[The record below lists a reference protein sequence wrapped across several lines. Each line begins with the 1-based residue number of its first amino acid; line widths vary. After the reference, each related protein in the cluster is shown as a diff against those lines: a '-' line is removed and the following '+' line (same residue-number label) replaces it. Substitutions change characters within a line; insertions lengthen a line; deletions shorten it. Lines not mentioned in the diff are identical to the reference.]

1 MPLAVQRAARRAN
14 KPLADQ
20 KQRKA
25 DRSRLDTRRRTG
37 ADWQE
42 LILDFKAVIGW
53 CCLLPLALFSF
64 ITFAELLMQANRGNA
79 LLSTTEFVW
88 FALGGVMWMV
98 IFAFARQ
105 TFMIAYVFGH
115 EWSHIIAAKLCG
127 AVVYDWHVGH
137 DGGWVDTNKS
147 NTFISL
153 APYLVPAYTVL
164 VLIAYGIAGLFGNL
178 EAIHEIHLG
187 RVTLPFDSLKTLC
200 FLIGFTWWFHLS
212 YTLRTLRIEQSD
224 LKRNGTFFSGW
235 LITLCNLY
243 IVAAMLIIASD
254 SITWEDGWNSMHTT
268 FAWTFGHMRSFIAMA
283 GSTVSD
289 WFGEA
294 AESMKQW
301 KMAHSGH

>member
-1 MPLAVQRAARRAN
+1 MALAFQHVTRKSN
-14 KPLADQ
+14 KPLADK

-25 DRSRLDTRRRTG
+25 DKSALDTRRRTG
-37 ADWQE
+37 ADWHE
-42 LILDFKAVIGW
+42 FVLDFKAAIGW
-53 CCLLPLALFSF
+53 LFLVPLAMFSF
-64 ITFAELLMQANRGNA
+64 ITFAELLLQASRGGA
-79 LLSTTEFVW
+79 LLATTEFVW
-88 FALGGVMWMV
+88 FGVGGLCWLAL
-98 IFAFARQ
+98 FTFARH

-153 APYLVPAYTVL
+153 APYLVPAYTVN
-164 VLIAYGIAGLFGNL
+164 VIIGYGIAGLFGNL
-178 EAIHEIHLG
+178 EAIRQIHLG
-187 RVTLPFDSLKTLC
+187 SVTIPFDSLKTLC

-254 SITWEDGWNSMHTT
+254 KITWLDGWNSMQ
-268 FAWTFGHMRSFIAMA
+268 AAAVWTFGKAGHVIAMA
-283 GSTVSD
+283 GSTIWHELADTFSKLKNWHV
-289 WFGEA
+289 
-294 AESMKQW
+294 
-301 KMAHSGH
+301 